1 MCIILINF
9 SLSPQ
14 VQPEEEEKYK
24 EFWKLNKYIAG
35 SYNNADDFKALRKV
49 LNHNVNGTASNR
61 LFYLALP
68 PTVFESVTV
77 LIKNACR
84 GLQ

>member
-1 MCIILINF
+1 MSISVINF
-9 SLSPQ
+9 CSSPQ

-24 EFWKLNKYIAG
+24 QFWKLNKYIAG
-35 SYNNADDFKALRKV
+35 SYNSAGDFKALTKA
-49 LNHNVNGTASNR
+49 LNHNANGTVSNR

-77 LIKNACR
+77 LIKDACR
-84 GLQ
+84 GLK